1 MFKIYEILKK
11 EKGLFIK
18 SFDDVI
24 KTFFFYIDKV
34 IKNNL
39 YKCRKY

>member
-24 KTFFFYIDKV
+24 KTFFFI
-34 IKNNL
+34 
-39 YKCRKY
+39 